1 MCVCVKVQLVQ
12 VTMVSRV
19 RGTCP
24 DLCLSSSGFPAS
36 QYLLRLGKD
45 GRQPEKKTDYIYER
59 IKEIWQNYQNP
70 VRLMELL
77 PVAPHPPNT

>member
-1 MCVCVKVQLVQ
+1 MNNDVCASL
-12 VTMVSRV
+12 MGGLLSRV
-19 RGTCP
+19 LGI
-24 DLCLSSSGFPAS
+24 CLDSSPESSGFPAS

-59 IKEIWQNYQNP
+59 IEEIWQNYQNP
-70 VRLMELL
+70 VRLIKLL